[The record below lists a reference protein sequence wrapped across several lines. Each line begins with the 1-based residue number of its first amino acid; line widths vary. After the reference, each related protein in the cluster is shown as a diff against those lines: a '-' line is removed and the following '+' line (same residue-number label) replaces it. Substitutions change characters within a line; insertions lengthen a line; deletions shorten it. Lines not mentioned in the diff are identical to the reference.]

1 MNGGVKM
8 KGRLMERLRGLIL
21 NLRKF
26 KKCFKSKEKR
36 KSAKSQTNL
45 KKGTYRVQRYLRD
58 AS

>member
-45 KKGTYRVQRYLRD
+45 KKGTLMYII
-58 AS
+58 